1 MMVQSTITG
10 DQPLKIVSN
19 ELEFIPLQTK
29 NNDKIRVTTNDFPLT
44 AGIYEFRSNE
54 QIIEKIAYNYN
65 RKESDLSYQ
74 SLQPLVDQYNNI
86 YLYESIDKAIKEGN
100 QRNNNKN
107 LWQLFVI
114 FALVF
119 LVLEILLQKFL
130 KN

>member
-1 MMVQSTITG
+1 MI
-10 DQPLKIVSN
+10 KY
-19 ELEFIPLQTK
+19 
-29 NNDKIRVTTNDFPLT
+29 RVTTNDFPLT

-107 LWQLFVI
+107 LWQLFII